1 MESPPDRAGKAFDS
15 AQFHVVCPGCDE
27 RGLQRVVSALP
38 QRLEERLRRDEIG
51 RVKPLG
57 EATIHGCQQLA
68 RLGRLALS
76 APQPGQARGPPQFPR
91 PPAPTAR
98 PPQTPPAPTLPR
110 RRRLPPA
117 APP

>member
-1 MESPPDRAGKAFDS
+1 MTGVTVHPIVDWSTELDDCGISCRGRRQQDPRRA
-15 AQFHVVCPGCDE
+15 E
-27 RGLQRVVSALP
+27 RVVSALP

-76 APQPGQARGPPQFPR
+76 APQPGQARGAPPFPGQR
-91 PPAPTAR
+91 V
-98 PPQTPPAPTLPR
+98 L
-110 RRRLPPA
+110 A
-117 APP
+117 APPLERILAVSLAD